1 MYFISPEIYIK
12 HGGIK
17 GMGVYAKN
25 DIPANTMLE
34 LSPVSSCWK
43 SNWEE
48 TPYHLKKIVFSFPM
62 NTDNYVIVLGY
73 ISVYNHDDNN
83 NVYWFSCDVGVG
95 IITRREIKKDEEIC
109 VSYGTSYW
117 LNGWTKY

>member
-1 MYFISPEIYIK
+1 MYFISPEMYIK
-12 HGGIK
+12 HGGPK

-25 DIPANTMLE
+25 DIPANVMLE

-43 SNWEE
+43 SKWEE

-62 NTDNYVIVLGY
+62 NTDNYVLALGY

-83 NVYWFSCDVGVG
+83 NAHWFTCDIGIGVF
-95 IITRREIKKDEEIC
+95 TTREIKKDEEIC
-109 VSYGTSYW
+109 VNYGTSYW
-117 LNGWTKY
+117 LNGWTKI